1 MSTRKNLVSALEF
14 NRLSQNLVNLNDTR
28 EVTANDI
35 FLVLDL
41 NEVQALAQ
49 PKAITLSG
57 IQNSLSKLPVY
68 YATTTVTDSFYSLNS
83 TDYYISVNYSGVC
96 TVVLPSGTDT
106 GRVVIVKDESGA
118 AGTGVNRNI
127 HISGSA
133 QIDGQAEAILSYD
146 YGSLTFIYRDG
157 WRII

>member
-1 MSTRKNLVSALEF
+1 MSLRKNLVAALEF

-28 EVTANDI
+28 QVTAEDI

-41 NEVQALAQ
+41 NEIQALAQ

-57 IQNSLSKLPVY
+57 IKASLNALP
-68 YATTTVTDSFYSLNS
+68 ASNQTTV
-83 TDYYISVNYSGVC
+83 VNNSGVC
-96 TVVLPSGTDT
+96 TIVLPENTDA

-127 HISGSA
+127 RISGAS
-133 QIDGQAEAILSYD
+133 QIDGQDEAILSYD

-157 WRII
+157 WRIV

>member
-41 NEVQALAQ
+41 NEIQALAQ

-57 IQNSLSKLPVY
+57 IQNSLSKL
-68 YATTTVTDSFYSLNS
+68 
-83 TDYYISVNYSGVC
+83 
-96 TVVLPSGTDT
+96 
-106 GRVVIVKDESGA
+106 
-118 AGTGVNRNI
+118 
-127 HISGSA
+127 
-133 QIDGQAEAILSYD
+133 
-146 YGSLTFIYRDG
+146 
-157 WRII
+157 